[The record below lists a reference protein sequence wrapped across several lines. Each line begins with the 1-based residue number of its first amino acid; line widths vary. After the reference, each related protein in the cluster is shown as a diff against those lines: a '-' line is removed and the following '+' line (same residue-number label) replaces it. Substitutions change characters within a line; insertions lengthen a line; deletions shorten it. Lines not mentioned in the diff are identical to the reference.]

1 MPSERRK
8 IESSEDKVKNSYL
21 FKDTKSQTVERTNS
35 TSSIFAN
42 NKYDITLKSGLG
54 EYKRDLSNSHSKMKK
69 RKDSQLQVVGRANP
83 ISKYNVGAHA
93 NFACPPKMLP
103 QLGSNNDKNYTKGG
117 VVYPIKPLLPRW

>member
-117 VVYPIKPLLPRW
+117 